1 MSKKIAIVTGATGGI
16 GKEFIK
22 QIILEPID
30 EIWAIARNEDKL
42 NKLSE
47 EFGEKIIPISMD
59 LSKVEEIKKLQS
71 MLKDKSPV
79 ISYLINNASIAKMG
93 SYKDFS
99 IEEIDTTVNLNC
111 KTPVLMCKICIP
123 YMEKGSHIL
132 NLSSASAFQPNP
144 YINLYASS
152 KVFERSYSRALNVEL
167 KGTGITVTA
176 VCPSWVDTDMLSHE
190 VNGHKVKF
198 PGIVKAENVVTK
210 ALKDLRKGRD
220 MSVCSMYV
228 KCQHLNVKLMPQR
241 LVMKLWMKG
250 IKNIFNIKFGV

>member
-16 GKEFIK
+16 GREFIK
-22 QIILEPID
+22 QIISEPID
-30 EIWAIARNEDKL
+30 EIWAIARSQDKL

-47 EFGEKIIPISMD
+47 EFGEKITTISMD
-59 LSKVEEIKKLQS
+59 LSKVDEIKKLQEK
-71 MLKDKSPV
+71 LINEAPT
-79 ISYLINNASIAKMG
+79 ISYLINNAGLAKMG

-123 YMEKGSHIL
+123 YMEKESHIL

-176 VCPSWVDTDMLSHE
+176 VCPSWVDTDMISHE
-190 VNGHKVKF
+190 INGHKVKF
-198 PGIVKAENVVTK
+198 PGIVKAEDVVTK
-210 ALKDLRKGRD
+210 AIKDAKKGKD
-220 MSVCSMYV
+220 MSVCSLYV

-241 LVMKLWMKG
+241 LVMKLWMRG
-250 IKNIFNIKFGV
+250 IKKYI